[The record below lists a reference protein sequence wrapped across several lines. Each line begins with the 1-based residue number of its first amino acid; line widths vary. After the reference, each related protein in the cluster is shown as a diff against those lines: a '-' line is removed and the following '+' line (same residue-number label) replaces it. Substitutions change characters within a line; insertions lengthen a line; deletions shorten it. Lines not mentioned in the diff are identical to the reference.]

1 MRPRNRWGK
10 ESPSAGGRAYLPW
23 TTRELA
29 YLRRHRADGAD
40 AIASTLGRSQKSV
53 RRMAERAGVSLRVRP
68 GELCPR
74 CGLNRV
80 REGTVAA
87 RHGVCVAC
95 WTRHL
100 AELREERRDEDRAET
115 AYEHAKKGAQRGGG
129 RDA

>member
-1 MRPRNRWGK
+1 
-10 ESPSAGGRAYLPW
+10 
-23 TTRELA
+23 
-29 YLRRHRADGAD
+29 
-40 AIASTLGRSQKSV
+40 
-53 RRMAERAGVSLRVRP
+53 MAERAGVSLRVRP

>member
-10 ESPSAGGRAYLPW
+10 ESPSPGGRAYLPW

-40 AIASTLGRSQKSV
+40 AIASALGRSQKSV

-87 RHGVCVAC
+87 RRGVCVAC
-95 WTRHL
+95 WPRHL

-115 AYEHAKKGAQRGGG
+115 AYEHAKKGAQRGW